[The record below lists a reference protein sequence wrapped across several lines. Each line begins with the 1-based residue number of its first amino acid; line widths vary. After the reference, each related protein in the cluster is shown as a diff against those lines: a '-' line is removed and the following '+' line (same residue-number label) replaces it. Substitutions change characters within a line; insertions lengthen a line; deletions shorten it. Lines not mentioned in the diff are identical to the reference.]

1 LSQAREA
8 YALAAT
14 RPGGKVVLDA
24 HQPRVAGEAATA
36 QPAHFKD
43 LPGGEAMKF
52 VLIHG
57 GWQGGWAR
65 DAVSALLRAGGH
77 EVFAP
82 TLRGLA
88 EGDTGRASV
97 TLADMAARLIQQIE
111 EQDLEDFVVAG
122 HSGGGPVTQLVADRL
137 GAEPGGRV
145 LRVVFMSAWV
155 LRDGE
160 SINDIRPPDQVGA
173 SRAQAQQS
181 PDNTVP
187 MDPERWASE
196 FMQDATPQQLKAVV
210 PRLVPSPFGWFDQ
223 AIDLPRFFEL
233 RLPASYIF
241 LKQDRAAPR
250 ASYETMAARL
260 RNPER
265 VECEGSHQAM
275 QTRPGAVATALLAA
289 LGNRP
294 SRGST

>member
-1 LSQAREA
+1 
-8 YALAAT
+8 
-14 RPGGKVVLDA
+14 
-24 HQPRVAGEAATA
+24 
-36 QPAHFKD
+36 
-43 LPGGEAMKF
+43 MKF

-145 LRVVFMSAWV
+145 RRGVFMSAWV